1 MSKKLPGFDPRQE
14 MRRGDYEIAHK
25 QDTYLKNVELHHHDF
40 YEVYFLLSGDVTY
53 TIEGRIYHVMPGDML
68 IINPRELHQ
77 VGIRPD
83 MAPYERYVLWIA
95 PSLME
100 TLSTPDTDL
109 CACFDQFRP
118 GYSNQLHLT
127 GSQRDAVRP
136 MMEMIYQETERS
148 DFGGD
153 VLSYHLLS
161 ALMILVNRIA
171 QQGGI
176 RYPVPEQGSQLVS
189 QVIDYLNLHYSES
202 CSLDGLADQFYI
214 SKYHLSHEFNKHMGI
229 GLYQYL
235 QRKRLVIA
243 RQLMSQG
250 KKPVEVYAQC
260 GFEDYAGFYRAFRR
274 IYGKSPREYIQSLK
288 TVPEELTVEEN
299 IKA

>member
-1 MSKKLPGFDPRQE
+1 M
-14 MRRGDYEIAHK
+14 
-25 QDTYLKNVELHHHDF
+25 
-40 YEVYFLLSGDVTY
+40 
-53 TIEGRIYHVMPGDML
+53 
-68 IINPRELHQ
+68 
-77 VGIRPD
+77 
-83 MAPYERYVLWIA
+83 
-95 PSLME
+95 
-100 TLSTPDTDL
+100 
-109 CACFDQFRP
+109 
-118 GYSNQLHLT
+118 
-127 GSQRDAVRP
+127 
-136 MMEMIYQETERS
+136 
-148 DFGGD
+148 
-153 VLSYHLLS
+153 
-161 ALMILVNRIA
+161 
-171 QQGGI
+171 
-176 RYPVPEQGSQLVS
+176 
-189 QVIDYLNLHYSES
+189 NLHYSES
-202 CSLDGLADQFYI
+202 LSLDGLADQFYI